1 MIQLRLLIV
10 ARRKPGLI
18 EQDVRSFVILAN
30 ANERQTGRTVPEDD
44 GRTEQ
49 RRRGE
54 RRVLH
59 GSDGRQGA
67 ERGSDCFNLASQ
79 HFVLESG
86 EKARP
91 EKVYKYKA

>member
-30 ANERQTGRTVPEDD
+30 ANERQTGRRTVPGDD
-44 GRTEQ
+44 GRTEE

-54 RRVLH
+54 RSRVLH
-59 GSDGRQGA
+59 GSDGRQ
-67 ERGSDCFNLASQ
+67 
-79 HFVLESG
+79 
-86 EKARP
+86 
-91 EKVYKYKA
+91 